1 MIIRLWGALLVF
13 VAACGANAQLP
24 AGFTDT
30 PFVGGFF
37 LPTGMA
43 FLPDGR
49 ILVTEKRGPILLIKN
64 GVLQST
70 PFGTI
75 PCDYTA
81 GRGVLGIA
89 IDPLFATNRFIYLYY
104 TAGANSIEPPA
115 TPKGRVSRFQVE
127 GDSLVLES
135 EFILVDGFP
144 SDSGSD
150 NGGGLRFGSDGNLF
164 ITTGDGG
171 TTHTN
176 SQDLSNLGGKLLR
189 IRTDGQIP
197 NDNPFVGVP
206 NVRGEIWAYGLRN
219 TFRFSFRP
227 NTNIPFLADNGD
239 HTWEEVNVGASGGN
253 YGWPLYE
260 GPTTEPGFITPLH
273 AYNHE
278 GQGRSIIAAHF
289 GKSSRWPSVYANRF
303 LYADYKLNQLFYLDI
318 GPSNQLLGTGLMG
331 PVATGPVD
339 FAFGPDGA
347 LYYVSIS
354 TQSIRKISYRATVAS
369 VSAPDDIDGGTN
381 VTGTVTLNVV
391 APAGRQSVA
400 LSTDNPGLVTVPASV
415 TVGPD
420 ALSQAFTISTKGV
433 LAPTPVTIRASLG
446 ITVTKSVTLQPNGVK
461 AVYALSPTVVSGASP
476 KFTVMLQSVPVGPAV
491 VALQSSS
498 PALTIPS
505 TLTLD
510 AGMKS
515 KGFYAQ
521 AASVGVNTPATVTAT
536 WCGISK
542 SKSVTIVPA
551 LLSDLIITP
560 NPILGGTSGTG
571 QVVLNGTAKPGGSV
585 VTTYDNTS
593 LITTPASVTVPVGS
607 TSQTFAFSTLYVTAT
622 TTRTMSAK
630 LGSVT
635 KTVTVT
641 LLH

>member
-1 MIIRLWGALLVF
+1 MIMRLWGAILVF
-13 VAACGANAQLP
+13 VAACCASAQLP

-64 GVLQST
+64 GVLQPT
-70 PFGTI
+70 PFGQI
-75 PCDYTA
+75 PCDYA
-81 GRGVLGIA
+81 SGRGVLGIA
-89 IDPLFATNRFIYLYY
+89 IDPLFSTNKFVYIYY

-135 EFILVDGFP
+135 EFILIDGFP

-171 TTHTN
+171 TNHMN
-176 SQDLSNLGGKLLR
+176 SQDLTSLGGKLLR
-189 IRTDGQIP
+189 IRTDGQVP
-197 NDNPFVGVP
+197 SDNPFVGVP
-206 NVRGEIWAYGLRN
+206 NVRAEIWAYGLRN
-219 TFRFSFRP
+219 TFRFTIRP

-239 HTWEEVNVGASGGN
+239 RTWEEVNVGASGGN

-273 AYNHE
+273 AYNHD

-289 GKSSRWPSVYANRF
+289 GKSSRWPSAYANRF
-303 LYADYKLNQLFYLDI
+303 LYADYKLSQLYYLDI
-318 GPSNQLLGTGLMG
+318 GPSNQLLGTGSMG
-331 PVATGPVD
+331 PLATGPVD

-347 LYYVSIS
+347 LYYVSIA
-354 TQSIRKISYRATVAS
+354 TQSIRKISYRASVAS
-369 VSAPDDIDGGTN
+369 VSAPAEIDGGAN
-381 VTGTVTLNVV
+381 ATGMVTLNVV
-391 APAGRQSVA
+391 APAGRQSLS
-400 LSTDNPGLVTVPASV
+400 LSTDSPSLVTIPSSV
-415 TVGPD
+415 TVAPD
-420 ALSQAFTISTKGV
+420 ALSQTFPISTKAV
-433 LAPTPVTIRASLG
+433 VAPTSVTIRASLG
-446 ITVTKSVTLQPNGVK
+446 VTVTTSVTLVPNGVK
-461 AVYALSPTVVSGASP
+461 AVYALSPTVISGETP
-476 KFTVMLQSVPVGPAV
+476 KFTVMLLNVPAVTAV

-510 AGMKS
+510 PGMKS
-515 KGFYAQ
+515 KGFYSQ
-521 AASVGVNTPATVTAT
+521 AASVGANTPATVTAT

-551 LLSDLIITP
+551 SLSDLIITP

-571 QVVLNGTAKPGGSV
+571 RVVLNGTAKPGGTV

-593 LITTPASVTVPVGS
+593 LITTPPSVTVPAGS
-607 TSQTFAFSTLYVTAT
+607 TSAEFGFSTQYVTAT